1 MIALVTRGGSP
12 MKALRCT
19 VGFAGLLLLAALP
32 AVGQDKP
39 GDKISLKPVKYAGLA
54 ETIVQNRGKV
64 IVVDLW
70 GFF

>member
-1 MIALVTRGGSP
+1 
-12 MKALRCT
+12 MKALHFT
-19 VGFAGLLLLAALP
+19 FGFAILLLLAALP
-32 AVGQDKP
+32 AVGQEKA
-39 GDKISLKPVKYAGLA
+39 GDKIALKPVKYAGLA

>member
-1 MIALVTRGGSP
+1 
-12 MKALRCT
+12 MKALRYT

-39 GDKISLKPVKYAGLA
+39 GAKISLKPVKYAGLA

-64 IVVDLW
+64 ILVDLW